1 MQFQKVVELRRCK
14 GKAWTLKKSGFRVVH
29 AALLPS
35 GEISAREG
43 GVSLC
48 SITVTLVS
56 GWYLEAAVAIGGL
69 ISVSCSLW
77 FTVSRC
83 RSGRLWPSPRRC
95 GKISS
100 FGSFTFRLVFWFPDE
115 LLSISG
121 FALWSLIVVC
131 AVVTGSN
138 LDEFQVTVLR
148 FSKVAIGGEQGLR
161 VVFGFSHSPVSP
173 FGIVAHPS
181 AMDSLLVG
189 YGGAALLILVLQ
201 VIELYWISWRQ
212 LSRTRFGVVCIQLGV
227 FGLSLI

>member
-1 MQFQKVVELRRCK
+1 M
-14 GKAWTLKKSGFRVVH
+14 ARVVV
-29 AALLPS
+29 LDGS
-35 GEISAREG
+35 
-43 GVSLC
+43 
-48 SITVTLVS
+48 
-56 GWYLEAAVAIGGL
+56 
-69 ISVSCSLW
+69 SLW

-161 VVFGFSHSPVSP
+161 VVFAG
-173 FGIVAHPS
+173 
-181 AMDSLLVG
+181 
-189 YGGAALLILVLQ
+189 
-201 VIELYWISWRQ
+201 
-212 LSRTRFGVVCIQLGV
+212 
-227 FGLSLI
+227 SLIHRCLLSA